1 MLAQDWRLYRR
12 VARPFLFRLPPEAA
26 QRATGFA
33 LGQESIWAAL
43 ASSLRVEDS
52 RLETEWCGVKLRN
65 PVGLAAGFD
74 KDCRRLPSLAALGF
88 GYVVCGTVTLDPRRG
103 QPHQPRLVRLTAE
116 ESLLNAMGFP
126 SRGLESAAAHIEDA
140 RSRMSDT
147 RLVASISGTEVDD
160 VVRCHRLL
168 DRLADAIEVN
178 ISCPNT
184 AEPRAFQ
191 ERPSLQGLLGA
202 INESR
207 RGPLLIKLPPYSS
220 PDPPQQERDH
230 LGDLVEVCLQAGVEG
245 LTVANSRHVTD
256 PRLATGSG
264 GLSGR
269 SIFSATLTMVR
280 DVRAQVGSGIFIN
293 ACGGIFTGSNAWEVL
308 QAGANTL
315 QVYTGLV
322 YEGPGIVRRIN
333 SELLRIMAEHAERRQ
348 ARSPR
353 SAARGLM

>member
-12 VARPFLFRLPPEAA
+12 VARPFLFRLSPEAA

-43 ASSLRVEDS
+43 ASSLRVDDS
-52 RLETEWCGVKLRN
+52 RLETEWCGVKLLN

-88 GYVVCGTVTLDPRRG
+88 GYIVCGTVTLDPRRG
-103 QPHQPRLVRLTAE
+103 NPQPRLVRLTAE

-126 SRGLESAAAHIEDA
+126 SRGLEAASAHIEAA
-140 RSRMSDT
+140 RNRMRGT
-147 RLVASISGTEVDD
+147 RLAISISGTEASD
-160 VVRCHRLL
+160 VVRCHRRL
-168 DRLADAIEVN
+168 DRLADAIELN
-178 ISCPNT
+178 ISSPNT
-184 AEPRAFQ
+184 AGLRIFQ
-191 ERPSLQGLLGA
+191 QPPSLLGLLDS

-207 RGPLLIKLPPYSS
+207 SGRLLIKLPPYNS
-220 PDPPQQERDH
+220 PNPIQQERDQMAA
-230 LGDLVEVCLQAGVEG
+230 LVAACLEAGVDG
-245 LTVANSRHVTD
+245 LTVANSRPVPD
-256 PRLATGSG
+256 SRLSTGSG

-269 SIFSATLTMVR
+269 AIFPATLTMVR
-280 DVRAQVGSGIFIN
+280 DVRAQAGSGIAIN
-293 ACGGIFTGSNAWEVL
+293 ACGGIFTGSDAWEAL
-308 QAGANTL
+308 QAGADTL

-333 SELLRIMAEHAERRQ
+333 SELMRIMDGYAERRP